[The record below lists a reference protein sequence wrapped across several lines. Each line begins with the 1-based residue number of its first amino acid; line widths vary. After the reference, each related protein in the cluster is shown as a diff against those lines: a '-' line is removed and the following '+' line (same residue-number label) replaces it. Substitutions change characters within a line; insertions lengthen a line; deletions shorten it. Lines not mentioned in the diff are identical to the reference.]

1 MIAERIRL
9 TGRTVIVSGAGGGG
23 IGTTC
28 ARGLLEA
35 GATVLGVDR
44 DAERLAAIEA
54 ELADSTGTQDS
65 TGPADSAGPVGPRGT
80 LRTVCADVSTA
91 EGVATVLERAAA
103 APGELYGLVNV
114 VGGSLL
120 PHWAPALDFDRAQ
133 WDESFEL
140 NLHHVMWLSQAVARH
155 LVAHESPGS
164 IVTINSTG
172 GVVAAPYHVGYGTAK
187 AAVLGLTR
195 TLALEWGRYGIRVNG
210 IAAGSIT
217 TPRATAAAQD
227 PELAG
232 RGVPL
237 RRRGTP
243 ADVAA
248 AVLFLISDLSAY
260 TTGAVIPVE
269 GGALHRLGLF
279 DEDNV
284 PVHVTN
290 PQILVRIHGD
300 APD

>member
-1 MIAERIRL
+1 MIADRMRL
-9 TGRTVIVSGAGGGG
+9 DGRTVVVSGAGGGG

-35 GATVLGVDR
+35 GATVVGVDR
-44 DAERLAAIEA
+44 DPERLNAVEA
-54 ELADSTGTQDS
+54 DLADAVGAG
-65 TGPADSAGPVGPRGT
+65 GPAGT
-80 LRTVCADVSTA
+80 LVTLCADISTA
-91 EGVATVLERAAA
+91 EGVEAVVEAAVA

-120 PHWAPALDFDRAQ
+120 PHWAPALDFARAQ
-133 WDESFEL
+133 WEQSLDL
-140 NLHHVMWLSQAVARH
+140 NLHHVMFLSQGVARH
-155 LVAHESPGS
+155 LVARGSAGS
-164 IVTINSTG
+164 IVTISSTG
-172 GVVAAPYHVGYGTAK
+172 GVIAAPYHVGYGTAK

-195 TLALEWGRYGIRVNG
+195 TLAVEWGQYGIRVNAV
-210 IAAGSIT
+210 AAGSIT
-217 TPRATAAAQD
+217 TPRASSTPQD
-227 PELAG
+227 PAFAG
-232 RGVPL
+232 RGVPM

-248 AVLFLISDLSAY
+248 AVLFLISDLAAY

-269 GGALHRLGLF
+269 GGALNRLGLF

-290 PQILVRIHGD
+290 PRILARIRGEEE
-300 APD
+300 AG

>member
-9 TGRTVIVSGAGGGG
+9 AGRTVIVSGAGGGG

-54 ELADSTGTQDS
+54 ELAET
-65 TGPADSAGPVGPRGT
+65 AGLGGSPGT
-80 LRTVCADVSTA
+80 LLTVCADVSTA
-91 EGVATVLERAAA
+91 EGVAAVVERAAA

-133 WDESFEL
+133 WDQSFDL

-155 LVAHESPGS
+155 LVEHEAPGS

-210 IAAGSIT
+210 VAAGSIT
-217 TPRATAAAQD
+217 TPRATTTAAD
-227 PELAG
+227 PALAG

-284 PVHVTN
+284 PVHVSN
-290 PQILVRIHGD
+290 PQILARIHGEGTTD
-300 APD
+300 

>member
-9 TGRTVIVSGAGGGG
+9 AGRTVIVSGAGGGG

-54 ELADSTGTQDS
+54 ELADT
-65 TGPADSAGPVGPRGT
+65 AGLGGSPGT
-80 LRTVCADVSTA
+80 LLTVCADVSTA
-91 EGVATVLERAAA
+91 EGVAAVVERAAA

-133 WDESFEL
+133 WDQSFDL

-155 LVAHESPGS
+155 LVEHEAPGS

-210 IAAGSIT
+210 VAAGSIT
-217 TPRATAAAQD
+217 TPRATTTAAD
-227 PELAG
+227 PALAG

-284 PVHVTN
+284 PVHVSN
-290 PQILVRIHGD
+290 PQILARIHGEGTTD
-300 APD
+300 

>member
-9 TGRTVIVSGAGGGG
+9 AGRTVIVSGAGGGG

-54 ELADSTGTQDS
+54 ELADTAGLGGS
-65 TGPADSAGPVGPRGT
+65 PAT
-80 LRTVCADVSTA
+80 LLTVCADVSTA
-91 EGVATVLERAAA
+91 EGVAAVVERAAA

-133 WDESFEL
+133 WDQSFDL

-155 LVAHESPGS
+155 LVEHEAPGS

-210 IAAGSIT
+210 VAAGSIT
-217 TPRATAAAQD
+217 TPRATTTAAD
-227 PELAG
+227 PALAG

-284 PVHVTN
+284 PVHVSN
-290 PQILVRIHGD
+290 PQILARIHGEGTTD
-300 APD
+300 

>member
-1 MIAERIRL
+1 MRL
-9 TGRTVIVSGAGGGG
+9 AGRTVIVSGAGGGG

-35 GATVLGVDR
+35 GATVVGVDR
-44 DAERLAAIEA
+44 DADRLTAIEA
-54 ELADSTGTQDS
+54 ELADAAGVG
-65 TGPADSAGPVGPRGT
+65 GPAGT
-80 LRTVCADVSTA
+80 LVTVCADISTA
-91 EGVATVLERAAA
+91 EGIATVVERAAA
-103 APGELYGLVNV
+103 APGDLYGLVNV

-133 WDESFEL
+133 WEQSLDL
-140 NLHHVMWLSQAVARH
+140 NLHHVMFLSQGVARH
-155 LVAHESPGS
+155 LVERGLPGS

-195 TLALEWGRYGIRVNG
+195 TLSLEWGRYGIRVNG
-210 IAAGSIT
+210 VAAGSIT
-217 TPRATAAAQD
+217 TPRATATGQD
-227 PELAG
+227 PTLAG

-248 AVLFLISDLSAY
+248 AVLFLISDLAAY
-260 TTGAVIPVE
+260 TTGAVVPVE
-269 GGALHRLGLF
+269 GGALNRLGLF
-279 DEDNV
+279 DDENV
-284 PVHVTN
+284 PIHVTN
-290 PQILVRIHGD
+290 PQILARIHGE
-300 APD
+300 AG